1 MKPGWKT
8 TEFWTTSF
16 AQILALLAFVG
27 VLTPSDSQTL
37 GEALAKAV
45 AAVFTLF
52 VNGTVVIHYVQSRL
66 ALKASAGRAANG
78 TASSGATLPL
88 WIAVVLVPLVFTSSP
103 HASLRACGVTTAV
116 APSTQR
122 TALLPWRAKVEQQ
135 LLELQRRQAPPA
147 SPAPIIIQ
155 PPLQQLPV
163 PGEPRQQLP
172 VPGEPRQQLPVPG
185 DPRQPLPVPGQ
196 PLQPVPIY
204 GNPLQPLPYMPPA
217 DGNPQS
223 YTIHRALARPIN

>member
-66 ALKASAGRAANG
+66 ALKAAAGRAANG
-78 TASSGATLPL
+78 TATPGATLPL
-88 WIAVVLVPLVFTSSP
+88 WIAVVLVPLLFAPSP
-103 HASLRACGVTTAV
+103 HASLRACGVS
-116 APSTQR
+116 PPLNPPR
-122 TALLPWRAKVEQQ
+122 TFEDLPAAWKSACYAACLRGASG
-135 LLELQRRQAPPA
+135 ADGG
-147 SPAPIIIQ
+147 SPAA
-155 PPLQQLPV
+155 V
-163 PGEPRQQLP
+163 PAELGR
-172 VPGEPRQQLPVPG
+172 
-185 DPRQPLPVPGQ
+185 
-196 PLQPVPIY
+196 
-204 GNPLQPLPYMPPA
+204 
-217 DGNPQS
+217 
-223 YTIHRALARPIN
+223 YTARA

>member
-66 ALKASAGRAANG
+66 ALKAAAGRAANG
-78 TASSGATLPL
+78 AATPGATLPL
-88 WIAVVLVPLVFTSSP
+88 WIAVVLVPLLLVG
-103 HASLRACGVTTAV
+103 A
-116 APSTQR
+116 APAAEPAPQR

-155 PPLQQLPV
+155 PPLQQLPI
-163 PGEPRQQLP
+163 PGEP
-172 VPGEPRQQLPVPG
+172 
-185 DPRQPLPVPGQ
+185 
-196 PLQPVPIY
+196 
-204 GNPLQPLPYMPPA
+204 
-217 DGNPQS
+217 
-223 YTIHRALARPIN
+223 